1 MDKIYQDEN
10 NNFQFDFRN
19 AEEVIVLD
27 KLTHCIPELQYNVD
41 FIIINED
48 IIFLEFKNSRVA
60 LPDGEEKFQHELTRE
75 RDRFCKNIAKKFV
88 SSLFWLWA
96 CKKNE
101 EERKVVYYLLLESSF
116 MDAGMRK
123 RFRNKIS
130 KQLPHG
136 YGQDGRVKRE
146 ILSEFQVVNLE
157 EWKRMFP
164 QYIIEYKRV

>member
-1 MDKIYQDEN
+1 M
-10 NNFQFDFRN
+10 
-19 AEEVIVLD
+19 
-27 KLTHCIPELQYNVD
+27 D

-48 IIFLEFKNSRVA
+48 IIFLEFKNSKVA
-60 LPDGEEKFQHELTRE
+60 MPDGEEKFQHELTQE

-101 EERKVVYYLLLESSF
+101 EERKVIYYLLLESSF

-130 KQLPHG
+130 K
-136 YGQDGRVKRE
+136 
-146 ILSEFQVVNLE
+146 
-157 EWKRMFP
+157 
-164 QYIIEYKRV
+164 